1 MGASAPMTIHSIAS
15 ANTSHTARNGSL
27 AQAIRVLIIEQQVL
41 FGNAVAHVVSEDRSI
56 AIDRIVRSRDNV
68 SARDS
73 QIDVIVMDIDDTIND
88 IEAAVAHLRTECPK
102 ARICAMSMYTRP
114 DLMQRCLSAGVDGY
128 IVKDSS
134 LQELVAAIKSLAEGT
149 SYVDP
154 RVAANLLRAREVNR
168 VPTSDS
174 LSPRETD
181 VLRLIAQG
189 LSNRDIGQRLIL
201 SEKTVK
207 NHISRIFSKLHFTAR
222 SQAAVHAI
230 RQGLA

>member
-1 MGASAPMTIHSIAS
+1 MTIHSIAS
-15 ANTSHTARNGSL
+15 ATATQAARSGSL
-27 AQAIRVLIIEQQVL
+27 AKSIRVLIIEQQIL
-41 FGNAVAHVVSEDRSI
+41 FGNAVAHVVSEDRGI
-56 AIDRIVRSRDNV
+56 VIDRIIRSRDKLT
-68 SARDS
+68 SRDS
-73 QIDVIVMDIDDTIND
+73 QVDVIVMDIDHNVND
-88 IEAAVAHLRTECPK
+88 IEASVEQIRMECPK
-102 ARICAMSMYTRP
+102 SHICAISMYTAP

-134 LQELVAAIKSLAEGT
+134 LQELVAAIKSLAEGD

-154 RVAANLLRAREVNR
+154 RVAANLLRVREINR
-168 VPTSDS
+168 PQTSDA

-189 LSNRDIGQRLIL
+189 LSNRDIGHRLVL

-230 RQGLA
+230 RHGLA